1 MKSTDGPV
9 SPSPA
14 VGPTRPPRK
23 PRSGSLSFALV
34 AVAVIL
40 LVVAAGIYTY
50 YVAPKPVSKPTLEAG
65 GFAMGT
71 PVTFV
76 YNGTETYL
84 CTPGLLTFYPNATQA
99 ASSTPCEV
107 GNANQNAIIQYPE
120 WVLVPAF
127 AGLSVFGIQS
137 QGATA
142 RGFPQYAGS
151 AVLTDC
157 GAGGTPTACPDHPVL
172 TYSPLFT
179 SVETY
184 LHITTGLDGHPEG
197 VLPTPAHD
205 HLLNT
210 SSTFPNVQWGTI
222 VVLVL
227 DPNIWPDRATGTCTK
242 VVATNLS
249 APTGNCLTSLTALD
263 AALLTQTTA
272 VATANPGNPIW
283 ESLGSP
289 NAQIIVPGD
298 LTINEINNLN
308 GNIYIPFAVQP
319 GAPTG
324 GYPT

>member
-1 MKSTDGPV
+1 V
-9 SPSPA
+9 
-14 VGPTRPPRK
+14 
-23 PRSGSLSFALV
+23 
-34 AVAVIL
+34 VIL
-40 LVVAAGIYTY
+40 VGAAGIYVY
-50 YVAPKPVSKPTLEAG
+50 YMTPKAAPKSISEAG
-65 GFAMGT
+65 GFAMGA

-76 YNGTETYL
+76 YNGTDTYL
-84 CTPGLLTFYPNATQA
+84 CTPSLLTFYPNATQA

-107 GNANQNAIIQYPE
+107 GAAGQNAVLQYPE
-120 WVLVPAF
+120 WALVPAF

-137 QGATA
+137 QGANA
-142 RGFPQYAGS
+142 RGFPQYSGS

-157 GAGGTPTACPDHPVL
+157 GAGGTPTACPDHPTL

-184 LHITTGLDGHPEG
+184 LHITTGLGGYPEG

-242 VVATNLS
+242 VVASNLS
-249 APTGNCLTSLTALD
+249 VPTANCLTSLTALD
-263 AALLTQTTA
+263 AALLTHTTS
-272 VATANPGNPIW
+272 VATSNSVNPVWEALGNP
-283 ESLGSP
+283 ST
-289 NAQIIVPGD
+289 QVIVPGD
-298 LTINEINNLN
+298 LTISEINNLN
-308 GNIYIPFAVQP
+308 GNIYVPFSVQP
-319 GAPTG
+319 GAPAG